1 VIKEIAMSLV
11 TGLVLGLLI
20 MVLGAAAMAAFAM
33 YLAHRQERDQ
43 THDGR
48 KL

>member
-1 VIKEIAMSLV
+1 MSLI
-11 TGLVLGLLI
+11 TGLILGLLI
-20 MVLGAAAMAAFAM
+20 MVIGAVGMAACAM
-33 YLAHRQERDQ
+33 YLAHRQEGDH